1 MLIDNLTPGYHT
13 DFTESWLMTKGL
25 DIFSEVFHIRNA
37 YTEQPDFAQSQVFKI
52 SGTSTKT
59 EVVFH
64 YHVELVLA
72 R

>member
-1 MLIDNLTPGYHT
+1 
-13 DFTESWLMTKGL
+13 MTKGL
-25 DIFSEVFHIRNA
+25 GIFSEVFHIRNA
-37 YTEQPDFAQSQVFKI
+37 YTEQPDFAQSKVFKI